1 MEKIKIAV
9 CDDCEEERDLTIK
22 ICQEQL
28 KDLKGQ
34 YDYEILPFSN
44 GEEFLG
50 YREKVD
56 LLILDIEMPQI
67 DGIKVKNI
75 LQNQNSEALIIFV
88 TSHDEIMQAA
98 FGRNVYGFVIK
109 SQIRE
114 QLKKML
120 RDALDVLGYKMIYI
134 DGISCNDII
143 YIQAAGNYS
152 KIILKNGEEKLV
164 RRTMDELESELENVD
179 FGRSHRKYLVNFQY
193 VTEVKTK
200 EFVMDTI
207 TIEISNRMKSK
218 VKKKYDMYCK
228 KMARYC

>member
-1 MEKIKIAV
+1 MEKIKIAI
-9 CDDCEEERDLTIK
+9 CDDSDEERELTIK
-22 ICQEQL
+22 VCQEQL
-28 KDLKGQ
+28 EYLQEQ
-34 YDYEILPFSN
+34 YEYEILQFSD
-44 GEEFLG
+44 GEEFLE
-50 YREKVD
+50 YKERID
-56 LLILDIEMPQI
+56 LLILDIEMPKL
-67 DGIKVKNI
+67 DGIQLKNT
-75 LQNQNSEALIIFV
+75 LQNKNSEALIIFV

-98 FGRNVYGFVIK
+98 FGKNVYGFVIK
-109 SQIRE
+109 NQIRE

-134 DGISCNDII
+134 DGISCNNII

-207 TIEISNRMKSK
+207 TVEISNRMKTK
-218 VKKKYDMYCK
+218 IKKKYDMYCK